1 MATRVQGV
9 GNQEVGQLTDRS
21 LDREEQKTISGKAR
35 MPAAMG
41 RPTRIKVANGTGLPA
56 RIRRAKSTTV
66 AKIIETS
73 INIVFMETQ
82 NAAPK
87 RNPTRKLRRKVMRPA
102 TAEKSGANHTSAH
115 RSSGRNSVETKKN
128 LGQP

>member
-1 MATRVQGV
+1 
-9 GNQEVGQLTDRS
+9 
-21 LDREEQKTISGKAR
+21 

-41 RPTRIKVANGTGLPA
+41 RPSRIKVANGTGLPA

-87 RNPTRKLRRKVMRPA
+87 RNPTRKLRSKVMRPA
-102 TAEKSGANHTSAH
+102 TAVKSVANHSRAH
-115 RSSGRNSVETKKN
+115 RASGRNSVETNKN
-128 LGQP
+128 LGQTAVNNAHQRHIKSGDRVSAIQTHN